1 LAYKKTEGE
10 TMKSKAEL
18 VAAIRELADRVE
30 ASETLDCDDFRI
42 EISSYHNY
50 EIERLRSFTGLID
63 GEIKA
68 DSNRGT
74 HWVKGFICG
83 FAATAYYKAGLLGRV
98 KVKKVVE
105 RATEST
111 PNLSLLK

>member
-1 LAYKKTEGE
+1 
-10 TMKSKAEL
+10 MKSKAEL
-18 VAAIRELADRVE
+18 VAAIRELADKVE
-30 ASETLDCDDFRI
+30 ASESLDCDDFHI
-42 EISSYHNY
+42 AISSYHNY
-50 EIERLRSFTGLID
+50 EIERLRAFTGLID

-68 DSNRGT
+68 DKARGV

-83 FAATAYYKAGLLGRV
+83 FEATAYYRAGLLGSV